1 MPFRMLMNIVRGL
14 VLAIGL
20 GMVAWLLLSF
30 RALPGSAVADV
41 PTEEE
46 LPRWPTPEV
55 PSDAA
60 WSAFQRMS
68 ASPEADRA
76 ALAGRFRL
84 AGTFYAL
91 GDAPDNAPRAILD
104 DLEEKTQYLVRE
116 GEQTDSFEVA
126 RIYADRVILRSQGQ
140 EYELRLSFL
149 GEGEAQDETA
159 KAEPPPAGETV
170 LETCRFGKRV
180 GEARWVFT
188 DEALRAYYR
197 ELLDDPERLAALYLS
212 MKPDYAE
219 DGIDGY
225 YLDVEGEAD
234 FFQDIGLQNGDVIRR
249 VNSLKMTS
257 QNRAEYFISE
267 FAKSR
272 LGAVVLDIEREGRSE
287 KLIYMIR

>member
-1 MPFRMLMNIVRGL
+1 MLMNILRGL
-14 VLAIGL
+14 LITMGL
-20 GMVAWLLLSF
+20 GMAAWLWLSF
-30 RALPGSAVADV
+30 RVLPGSAVADV
-41 PTEEE
+41 PAEAN
-46 LPRWPTPEV
+46 LPRWPTPAV
-55 PSDAA
+55 PSDTA

-68 ASPEADRA
+68 VSPGTGRT
-76 ALAGRFRL
+76 ALASRFRL

-116 GEQTDSFEVA
+116 GEQTESFEVA
-126 RIYADRVILRSQGQ
+126 RIYPDRVVLRSQGQ

-149 GEGEAQDETA
+149 GEGDTGDETA
-159 KAEPPPAGETV
+159 KAEPSPAGETV

-180 GEARWVFT
+180 GEARWVFS

-219 DGIDGY
+219 EGIDGY

-272 LGAVVLDIEREGRSE
+272 LGAVVLDIEREGRPE